1 MTHGISPG
9 KKGDGDWPLRVAA
22 TKTYRARIP
31 ATMPPHLAR
40 SCVTI
45 QFIGLTTGAISISGE
60 NPSVRASAEAPPS
73 GWGSRAH
80 FVRLGIVAAAYIA
93 VSRAGLELDAVS
105 GFAAL
110 VWPGSGIALA
120 AILIWGYRLW
130 PAIAVGA
137 LVTNL
142 WAGAPLFA
150 AIGIAAG
157 NTGEAV
163 VGAYL
168 PRRIAG
174 FNPSLGRV
182 KDVVALI
189 VLAAGVS
196 TLVSAS
202 FGVASLSL
210 SGIIPREALVE
221 AFRAWWVGDAIGDL
235 LVGTSILAWV
245 ARPPYLPRPAR
256 MAEAIALGLAVV
268 IAAATVFGIQ
278 GAEAESTRG
287 REYMLFPPLIWAA
300 LRFGLRGAVTGAVVL
315 TAIAIVATS
324 LGQGP
329 FVRPLL
335 HESLLAL
342 QTFMGISG
350 GTIVLLGAS
359 ISERRQAARDLRI
372 ARETAEAANRAKAN
386 FLGVVSHELR
396 TPLNAITGYVDLLS
410 LEITGPVTEK
420 QRGILDRIVQSQRH
434 LLSLIEDV
442 LSFAQTEAGRLS
454 LALQPVAVNE
464 VIASIEPLV
473 APEMKRRNLALLVEP
488 CHDDPF
494 VRADPDKLRQVLL
507 NLVTNAMKFTPAGGS
522 ISTGAEVVGDT
533 VRIFVTD
540 TGIGIASE
548 NVRRVFDPF
557 FQVDQGGTR
566 KYPGVGLGLSIV
578 RDSVFAMGGDVA
590 IESEPGKGTTVVVT
604 LRREN
609 PPAPG
614 DPVAIG
620 TPTLETLPRLS
631 SRES

>member
-1 MTHGISPG
+1 M
-9 KKGDGDWPLRVAA
+9 
-22 TKTYRARIP
+22 IP
-31 ATMPPHLAR
+31 ATMPGHLAL
-40 SCVTI
+40 SLVTI

-60 NPSVRASAEAPPS
+60 NPSVLVPAEAPPT
-73 GWGSRAH
+73 GWGSPVH
-80 FVRLGIVAAAYIA
+80 LVRLGVVAAAYIV
-93 VSRAGLELDAVS
+93 VSRAGLQLDAVS

-120 AILIWGYRLW
+120 AILLWGYRLW

-168 PRRIAG
+168 LRRVAG
-174 FNPSLGRV
+174 FSPSLGRV
-182 KDVVALI
+182 RDVLALI
-189 VLAAGVS
+189 ILAAGLS

-202 FGVASLSL
+202 VGVASLSL
-210 SGIIPREALVE
+210 SGAISRDTLVD

-235 LVGTSILAWV
+235 LAGTFILAWA
-245 ARPPYLPRPAR
+245 ARPPHLPRPAR
-256 MAEAIALGLAVV
+256 VAEALALGIAVV
-268 IAAATVFGIQ
+268 VAAAIVFGIP
-278 GAEAESTRG
+278 GTGFESTRG
-287 REYMLFPPLIWAA
+287 REYMLFPPMIWAA
-300 LRFGLRGAVTGAVVL
+300 LRFGLRGAVTSAVVL
-315 TAIAIVATS
+315 TAIAVVATS

-329 FVRPLL
+329 FVRPVL

-359 ISERRQAARDLRI
+359 ISERRQAARDLAL

-410 LEITGPVTEK
+410 LEITGPVTER
-420 QRGILDRIVQSQRH
+420 QRSVLDRIVQSQRH

-454 LALQPVAVNE
+454 LTLQPVQVNE

-473 APEMKRRNLALLVEP
+473 GPEVKRRELTLRVEP
-488 CHDDPF
+488 CDEDPF
-494 VRADPDKLRQVLL
+494 VRADPDKLRQAVL

-522 ISTGAEVVGDT
+522 ITTGAEVDGDT
-533 VRIFVTD
+533 VRIFVAD

-590 IESEPGKGTTVVVT
+590 IESEPGRGTTVFVT

-614 DPVAIG
+614 ESSVNE
-620 TPTLETLPRLS
+620 LETIHMRGDK
-631 SRES
+631 